1 MNALTQTSGDRAPM
15 SPRARVVHGFF
26 RTAGAA
32 FAVFACLNAV
42 GDLFTGRF
50 GADFLWV
57 RFPRALAAPGRLVLL
72 GAAAALLW
80 TCFRPL
86 KTRRVFI
93 ACEAL
98 LAMVALAAAWNAI
111 SFWWLAMRGDIA
123 TWLPV
128 PSSLV
133 IIGVMVANALRVRT
147 EHARGGR
154 VDASD
159 GRWRLAVVHCA
170 SFVIIA
176 VAGPLF
182 LLLTYGATDY
192 APMVGGERA
201 PADCIIVYGAR
212 VYPGGRPSLAL
223 SDRVAAGVRLWREGR
238 GRSLVM
244 SGAIDPDGTSEPD
257 AMKRLAVE
265 AGVPEDAI
273 ILDPTGTNTWL
284 SAVGAARLLRDRD
297 WRTSISVSHYF
308 HLLRIQMSARRAG
321 LATYTSPAPMTRR
334 LVREPYFVLRE
345 CAAFYGYY
353 FFRWGGGP
361 AARTDRPVAAFKVTL
376 SDFQSIRC
384 P

>member
-1 MNALTQTSGDRAPM
+1 M

-32 FAVFACLNAV
+32 LATFAILNAI

-50 GADFLWV
+50 GADFPWIS
-57 RFPRALAAPGRLVLL
+57 FPRALAVPGRLVLL
-72 GAAAALLW
+72 GAAGALLW
-80 TCFRPL
+80 TCFRPIR
-86 KTRRVFI
+86 TRRALIV
-93 ACEAL
+93 CEAL

-123 TWLPV
+123 TWFPV

-133 IIGVMVANALRVRT
+133 IVGIMVANALRVRA
-147 EHARGGR
+147 EHASGER
-154 VDASD
+154 VDSGD
-159 GRWRLAVVHCA
+159 GPWRLGVVHGA

-212 VYPGGRPSLAL
+212 AYPDGRPSLAL
-223 SDRVAAGVRLWREGR
+223 SDRVAAGVQLWREGR
-238 GRSLVM
+238 GRFLVM
-244 SGAIDPDGTSEPD
+244 SGAIDPDGTSEPG

-265 AGVPEDAI
+265 GGVPENAI
-273 ILDPTGTNTWL
+273 VLDPTGRNTWL

-297 WRTSISVSHYF
+297 WRSSISVSHYF

-321 LATYTSPAPMTRR
+321 LATYTSPARMTRR
-334 LVREPYFVLRE
+334 LAREPYFVLRE

-353 FFRWGGGP
+353 FFRW
-361 AARTDRPVAAFKVTL
+361 
-376 SDFQSIRC
+376 
-384 P
+384 